1 MGILTAMTSQDDSPE
16 DSARTGSGTKGGSS
30 YSGPDEDKPT
40 PRFVVQRHDAST
52 LHFDFRLEVDGVL
65 VSWAIPRGPSLD
77 PRDKRLAIRTE
88 DHSLDYLAFE
98 GRIGDGYGAG
108 TVIVWDIGV
117 YRNRTQ
123 RGGAAVPLAEAV
135 DEGHLSFWLEGTK
148 IRGGFALTRVG
159 SPGGREH
166 WLLVKRRD
174 EAADRRRKPTATQLE
189 SVLTG
194 RTNDDLADS

>member
-1 MGILTAMTSQDDSPE
+1 MTSQDGAHEHEGESDLSPHGE
-16 DSARTGSGTKGGSS
+16 SS
-30 YSGPDEDKPT
+30 QSNPQENQP
-40 PRFVVQRHDAST
+40 PPPFVVQRHNAST
-52 LHFDFRLEVDGVL
+52 LHFDFRLEIDGVL
-65 VSWAIPRGPSLD
+65 VSWSIPKGPSLD

-88 DHSLDYLAFE
+88 DHSLEYLEFE

-117 YRNRTQ
+117 YWNRTQ
-123 RGGAAVPLAEAV
+123 RGGAVVPLDEAV
-135 DEGHLSFWLEGTK
+135 DEGHLSFWLEGHK

-174 EAADRRRKPTATQLE
+174 QAADRRRKPTTTQLE

>member
-1 MGILTAMTSQDDSPE
+1 MTSQDNSP
-16 DSARTGSGTKGGSS
+16 AYGANRVLNPTGESS
-30 YSGPDEDKPT
+30 HSGPEEDKPS
-40 PRFVVQRHDAST
+40 PRFVVQRHAAST

-65 VSWAIPRGPSLD
+65 VSWSIPKGPSLD

-174 EAADRRRKPTATQLE
+174 EAADRRRKPTTTQLE
-189 SVLTG
+189 SVLTD

>member
-1 MGILTAMTSQDDSPE
+1 MTSQE
-16 DSARTGSGTKGGSS
+16 DERS
-30 YSGPDEDKPT
+30 

-52 LHFDFRLEVDGVL
+52 LHFDFRLEIDGAL
-65 VSWAIPRGPSLD
+65 VSWSIPKGPSMD
-77 PRDKRLAIRTE
+77 PREKRLAIRTE

-98 GRIGDGYGAG
+98 GRIRDGYGAG
-108 TVIVWDIGV
+108 TVIVWDVGI
-117 YRNRTQ
+117 YHNRTK
-123 RGGAAVPLAEAV
+123 RGGAAVPPAEAV
-135 DEGHLSFWLEGTK
+135 EDGHLSFWLEGTK

-174 EAADRRRKPTATQLE
+174 EAADRRRKPTSTQLE

-194 RTNDDLADS
+194 RTNDDLADP

>member
-1 MGILTAMTSQDDSPE
+1 MTSQDNSPAYRAKRDVSPIGE
-16 DSARTGSGTKGGSS
+16 SSHSGT
-30 YSGPDEDKPT
+30 DEDKPA

-65 VSWAIPRGPSLD
+65 VSWSIPKGPSLD
-77 PRDKRLAIRTE
+77 PRDKRLARRTE
-88 DHSLDYLAFE
+88 DHSLDYLEFE
-98 GRIGDGYGAG
+98 GRIGDGNGAG
-108 TVIVWDIGV
+108 TVIVWDIGD

-123 RGGAAVPLAEAV
+123 RGGVDVPLDEAV
-135 DEGHLSFWLEGTK
+135 DEGHLSFWLEGHK
-148 IRGGFALTRVG
+148 LRGGFALTRVG

-174 EAADRRRKPTATQLE
+174 EAVDRRRKPTTTQLE